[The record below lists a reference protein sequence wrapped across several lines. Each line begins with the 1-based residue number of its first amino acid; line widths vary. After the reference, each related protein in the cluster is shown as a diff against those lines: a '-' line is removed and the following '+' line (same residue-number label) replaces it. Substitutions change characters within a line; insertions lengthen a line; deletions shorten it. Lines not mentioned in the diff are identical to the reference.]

1 MEDRLVGRFVLLV
14 AVAVVGEL
22 AVGGWSLLRFR
33 RRPAV
38 PLSVGPQCSSIL
50 PNLLPRLGHAT
61 VDSSASSS
69 AARIWEFRSPDKKT
83 IYTIDFVVIDQQKST
98 MEGLIPTNR
107 IGQFKDQLKE
117 GCVYTIDKFDLYDP
131 KKSYWSVDNPLRI
144 AFTMRTILT
153 EVIPSPENFPMFAYT
168 TLPFSML
175 SDRVDE
181 VIVLSDI
188 VGLVNKVTPILPPSG
203 RAKSHKR
210 QVYITDGS
218 EHAVVTL
225 WGDHADLF
233 DADELM
239 RASNEEPIIVLFVGM
254 TVGLLSFMSTSATRW
269 YVNAPIPEIADVQER
284 YRFIARAIDAASA
297 DSEAAKFAD
306 LYLFGPRGEIVVGK
320 EALTLLSSPRGE
332 ANAVPQD
339 LLAIIGKEFNIVA
352 TPRRE
357 SLDSLHAH
365 LQVQISEPIH
375 RTNVALQQ
383 GLNDPPAGQV
393 YKDLHTPKATYQ
405 VETTAG
411 TSTPMSSTNL
421 APQHLPSSSCTTDKV
436 PPDSPARGKHRVTSA
451 DKNPKAKKELRF
463 LKDD

>member
-33 RRPAV
+33 RRPVV
-38 PLSVGPQCSSIL
+38 PLSVGPQCGSIL

-83 IYTIDFVVIDQQKST
+83 IYTIDFVVVDQQKST

-131 KKSYWSVDNPLRI
+131 KKSYRSVDNPLRI
-144 AFTMRTILT
+144 TFTMRTILT
-153 EVIPSPENFPMFAYT
+153 EVIPSLENFPMFAYT
-168 TLPFSML
+168 ALPFSML

-188 VGLVNKVTPILPPSG
+188 VGLVNKVTPLLPPSG
-203 RAKSHKR
+203 RAKSHKQ
-210 QVYITDGS
+210 QVYITDG
-218 EHAVVTL
+218 
-225 WGDHADLF
+225 
-233 DADELM
+233 
-239 RASNEEPIIVLFVGM
+239 
-254 TVGLLSFMSTSATRW
+254 
-269 YVNAPIPEIADVQER
+269 R

-297 DSEAAKFAD
+297 DSDAAKFVD
-306 LYLFGPRGEIVVGK
+306 LYLFGLRGEIVVGK
-320 EALTLLSSPRGE
+320 EVLTLLSSPRGE

-365 LQVQISEPIH
+365 LQVQIAEPIH
-375 RTNVALQQ
+375 RTNVALWQ

-393 YKDLHTPKATYQ
+393 YKDLHTPEATNQ

-411 TSTPMSSTNL
+411 TSTPLSSTNL

-436 PPDSPARGKHRVTSA
+436 PPDSPARGKHRATSA
-451 DKNPKAKKELRF
+451 DKNPKEKKELRF
-463 LKDD
+463 SKDD